1 MINDSNLGIDIDFTL
16 NDDEI
21 EIQWRRLINE
31 IVNGNVIPVIG
42 PDFLIADTKNLH
54 QQIID
59 FLAKKRF
66 FCNLVGKDQNMCS
79 LIC

>member
-59 FLAKKRF
+59 FLAKK
-66 FCNLVGKDQNMCS
+66 
-79 LIC
+79 